1 MIQQDEVK
9 ISRHWENIRAPNFHQ
24 PAG

>member
-1 MIQQDEVK
+1 MIQQDKVK

-24 PAG
+24 PAS